1 MIKKALDL
9 IREKR
14 IDEGRV
20 ILTEKL
26 SARCVSAI
34 MAKIRISNRNEALS
48 IFYDS
53 LLLFIDKISDNKFN
67 YENDE
72 KLVSY
77 FKTICI
83 NKAKEY
89 SRYIRKGYLVSSE
102 SIGENLNDFNELF
115 TDTRDEVYNDKLK
128 EGFDIKTDE
137 IENDF
142 PVEVIREFHNLNE
155 KCKFL
160 IILKYK
166 LKLKH
171 EEIVEALAPFFKI
184 KNREV
189 SKAEL
194 QRCMQYLRSKVDISL
209 KMPII

>member
-14 IDEGRV
+14 IDEGRA
-20 ILTEKL
+20 ILIEKL
-26 SARCVSAI
+26 SARCVSVI

-53 LLLFIDKISDNKFN
+53 LLLFIDKISDNKFT

-102 SIGENLNDFNELF
+102 SIIDNLSDFNELF
-115 TDTRDEVYNDKLK
+115 SETRD
-128 EGFDIKTDE
+128 
-137 IENDF
+137 
-142 PVEVIREFHNLNE
+142 
-155 KCKFL
+155 
-160 IILKYK
+160 
-166 LKLKH
+166 
-171 EEIVEALAPFFKI
+171 
-184 KNREV
+184 
-189 SKAEL
+189 
-194 QRCMQYLRSKVDISL
+194 
-209 KMPII
+209 